1 MIKTCGL
8 VCILILQYGA
18 VLTHS
23 EVFFFEE
30 ELIIHSQKDLNNFYT
45 NMESLNE
52 LTKHIDKSVNY
63 FNSKIKE
70 TVLDNTIEA
79 SFSSWLK
86 SEAEQCS
93 SEIKIKIEKAL
104 NISLNSLPEDIH
116 LHKARKRIKR
126 GFKPLGNLISFLT
139 DLPSPHSWE
148 RYEYLVDNLKQTVIG
163 DIKLQLL

>member
-1 MIKTCGL
+1 MSRHIRCLIFWLYKEVLAPIQIITTQTDLAYRGTPSSPLICKTFIKICPQSYEYIALPIKNLSLKWTKREEKKPSMIKTCGL

-63 FNSKIKE
+63 FK
-70 TVLDNTIEA
+70 
-79 SFSSWLK
+79 
-86 SEAEQCS
+86 
-93 SEIKIKIEKAL
+93 
-104 NISLNSLPEDIH
+104 
-116 LHKARKRIKR
+116 RKVK
-126 GFKPLGNLISFLT
+126 K
-139 DLPSPHSWE
+139 
-148 RYEYLVDNLKQTVIG
+148 
-163 DIKLQLL
+163 